1 MACNICLARLF
12 RDAELNC
19 MVRPSLG
26 HESEPEWGVFGFPRV
41 DKPKKIWVI
50 GAGLAGMQAAAIAAE
65 KGHRV
70 TISEKRDRV
79 GGQSATAAKG
89 PWGDEEF
96 MRLVNYLER
105 YCERGKVEFEMGRE
119 VTAEDVKDSDAD
131 SIVIATGAV
140 PKSDL
145 PGADGDNVVSCLD
158 VMDGKVKPKRTV
170 AILGSGGIAIAVAL
184 YLIDNGDYDI
194 TLVHEGKKPGGD
206 VNPSYIWRYMK
217 KLKQGGVVREAFA
230 SPVEITAE
238 GIVVKAGDDD
248 KLIEAGT
255 VILAEMRSVSELF
268 GARKGVYLIG
278 DAIIPRRGNSAI
290 LDGYK
295 MGMRL

>member
-1 MACNICLARLF
+1 M
-12 RDAELNC
+12 
-19 MVRPSLG
+19 
-26 HESEPEWGVFGFPRV
+26 
-41 DKPKKIWVI
+41 
-50 GAGLAGMQAAAIAAE
+50 
-65 KGHRV
+65 

-79 GGQSATAAKG
+79 GGQSATAANG

-96 MRLVNYLER
+96 MRLVNYQKR

-119 VTAEDVKDSDAD
+119 VTAQDVKDSDAD

-170 AILGSGGIAIAVAL
+170 AILGSGGVAIAVAL

-230 SPVEITAE
+230 SPKEITAE

-278 DAIIPRRGNSAI
+278 DAMIPRRGNSAI

-295 MGMRL
+295 IGMRL